1 MKMDVEKKLR
11 DLEIE
16 GRGLLTKKADTQK
29 LLNSYDLRLLEI
41 QGAIKSIRELKIE
54 STEEEKL
61 KSDEKLV
68 KEVVKEVK

>member
-1 MKMDVEKKLR
+1 MDVEKKLR

>member
-1 MKMDVEKKLR
+1 MDIEKKLK

-29 LLNSYDLRLLEI
+29 LVNSYDLRLLEI

-54 STEEEKL
+54 SSTEEKIA
-61 KSDEKLV
+61 SDEKLV
-68 KEVVKEVK
+68 EEINKEAK